1 MQMREVNFTVSEYIR
16 GNLNVLARKVVEKQF
31 QQNPEYWDRYGDAGF
46 DRCIQDTEHHLAY
59 LAEAI
64 GLSSVRLWLDY
75 VQWATI
81 LLKSFRV
88 DEDDFA
94 ANLSATRVVLQ
105 MRLLPEAMAIVT
117 GFIDE
122 GIDQIYVTPS
132 TLPPFIDTDTPT
144 GLLASRYL
152 SALLYAH
159 KDKAFQTMNEAA
171 EAGMSVEDLYL
182 NVLQPVQYEVGRLWQ
197 ESKITVAH
205 EHFCTSASQQLMSQ
219 LLTRF
224 PSSPRTGKSLVS
236 ACVSGELHDMGL
248 RMVSDYFSIMGWET
262 YHLGA
267 NTPTKSLLSLLL
279 ERPPDV
285 LALSVTITTHLS
297 TLREVM
303 TAVRAQEALLA
314 TKILVGGYP
323 FNVSPRLWREI
334 GADGYAPD
342 STRALQVAQELVQSV
357 P

>member
-1 MQMREVNFTVSEYIR
+1 MQMRETNLTVSEYVR
-16 GNLNVLARKVVEKQF
+16 GNLYVLARRVVEKQF
-31 QQNPEYWDRYGDAGF
+31 QQTPEYWDRYGDAGF
-46 DRCIQDTEHHLAY
+46 DRWVQDTEQHLAY

-64 GLSSVRLWLDY
+64 VLSSVRLWQDY

-81 LLKSFRV
+81 LLKAFRV
-88 DEDDFA
+88 DEVDFA
-94 ANLSATRVVLQ
+94 ANLSAIRMVLQ
-105 MRLLPEAMAIVT
+105 ARFTSETMALVT

-132 TLPPFIDTDTPT
+132 TLPPFIDTNLPT
-144 GLLASRYL
+144 GMLASRYL
-152 SALLYAH
+152 SALLYGH
-159 KDKAFQTMNEAA
+159 SNKAFQHINEAA

-182 NVLQPVQYEVGRLWQ
+182 NVLQPAQYEVGRLWQ

-205 EHFCTSASQQLMSQ
+205 EHFCTSAAQQMMSQ
-219 LLTRF
+219 LLPRF
-224 PSSPRTGKSLVS
+224 PSLPRTGNSLIT
-236 ACVSGELHDMGL
+236 ACVSRELHDVGL
-248 RMVSDYFSIMGWET
+248 RMVSDYFGIMGWET

-267 NTPTKSLLSLLL
+267 NVPTNSLVTLLT
-279 ERPPDV
+279 ERLPDV

-297 TLREVM
+297 TLREVI

-342 STRALQVAQELVQSV
+342 STRALQVAQELVQSL